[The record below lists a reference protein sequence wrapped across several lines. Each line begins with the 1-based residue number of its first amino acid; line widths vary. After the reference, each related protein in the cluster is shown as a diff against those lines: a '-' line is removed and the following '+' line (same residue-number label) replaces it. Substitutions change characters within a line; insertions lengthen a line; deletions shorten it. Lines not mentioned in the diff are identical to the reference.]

1 MGGHSVEVQLSLDDL
16 GTPLCDV
23 TFVVVDLETTGGKPV
38 DAGITEIGA
47 VKVRGG
53 EVIGEYQTFANP
65 GVPIPPFIAALTGI
79 TDRMLAGAPSVTAAV
94 AGFWEFARGA
104 VLVAHNAPYDMSF
117 LRGA

>member
-65 GVPIPPFIAALTGI
+65 GVPIPPFIAAAMR
-79 TDRMLAGAPSVTAAV
+79 DAAAGLGTHEGYS
-94 AGFWEFARGA
+94 G
-104 VLVAHNAPYDMSF
+104 
-117 LRGA
+117 